1 LKVYEISSRWS
12 ILHLHRPPFR
22 TTCYATQEER
32 ATETAAGKM
41 NGAHM
46 PEPTIADN
54 ATIADIVDYL
64 NAPEE
69 FVPRTGRAAI
79 FQNRDFCGD
88 FQKQDGA
95 DRLDIIARMGE
106 AQSVEKD

>member
-1 LKVYEISSRWS
+1 
-12 ILHLHRPPFR
+12 
-22 TTCYATQEER
+22 
-32 ATETAAGKM
+32 M
-41 NGAHM
+41 NGEHM

-54 ATIADIVDYL
+54 AYL

-106 AQSVEKD
+106 AQRLEKD